1 MIDHSREQLRDFE
14 HIVATPSIALKEK
27 YVSGAD
33 RTIFG
38 LPTHADPTSATAR
51 AQAARYWQTYDFH
64 RQVDKSQRASRKIG
78 PPRLALHQRV
88 RAVALSASNR
98 RLTKAQAG
106 HIMRKFMHFSV

>member
-38 LPTHADPTSATAR
+38 LPTHAGPTSARSRGQT
-51 AQAARYWQTYDFH
+51 ARYWQTYDFH
-64 RQVDKSQRASRKIG
+64 RPADMGLRTHGRSCS
-78 PPRLALHQRV
+78 PDLALHQQART
-88 RAVALSASNR
+88 VALSASNP
-98 RLTKAQAG
+98 RLTKAKAP
-106 HIMRKFMHFSV
+106 HIIRKFTRFSF